1 MSSDPSNHTEK
12 VYGVR
17 NFMPEMIVLL
27 TGAFAVLNQPHGYS
41 TNVNNRD
48 YPFFDRKDMSF
59 IKVREN
65 EEK

>member
-1 MSSDPSNHTEK
+1 MLCADNDKEK

-17 NFMPEMIVLL
+17 NYLPEMLILL
-27 TGAFAVLNQPHGYS
+27 TGAFAVLNQPHAS
-41 TNVNNRD
+41 VNNRD

-59 IKVREN
+59 IKVGEKN